1 MKADLAG
8 ESIRDV
14 ATPVAPVAG
23 KNATIELVHTVASP
37 GRFIPTVHDN

>member
-1 MKADLAG
+1 MKADLAW

-23 KNATIELVHTVASP
+23 KNATIELVDTVTSR
-37 GRFIPTVHDN
+37 GRFIPTIHDN